1 MELKDTTHL
10 QKGGK
15 IKIVEKALSEVGWD
29 KGDVIAQFVND
40 AKDAV
45 MLMRAQDVLSAEEI
59 KRLESKK

>member
-15 IKIVEKALSEVGWD
+15 IKIVEKALEEVGWD
-29 KGDVIAQFVND
+29 KGDVIAQFVSD

-45 MLMRAQDVLSAEEI
+45 VLMRAQDILSAEDIE
-59 KRLESKK
+59 RLEDKK